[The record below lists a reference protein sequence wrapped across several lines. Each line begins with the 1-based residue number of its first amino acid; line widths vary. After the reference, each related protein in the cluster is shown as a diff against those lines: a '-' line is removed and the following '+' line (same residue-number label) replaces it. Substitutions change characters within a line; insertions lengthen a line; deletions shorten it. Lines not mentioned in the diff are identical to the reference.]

1 MTSLFVL
8 TYVKEHIRQLR
19 LSLGGAD
26 DSVFARGDL
35 PCIHSAR
42 KSPLSRRS
50 FNYRFQS
57 MIPKSGFRFSEKIML
72 KEHAKAK

>member
-35 PCIHSAR
+35 PCVRSAR

-50 FNYRFQS
+50 FLY
-57 MIPKSGFRFSEKIML
+57 
-72 KEHAKAK
+72 